1 MHFALCTLHLTTEG
15 RNVGKVRVK
24 TIGSEED
31 EKEQKKKDKA
41 RAEAKRIEAAKKQ
54 GEAEKAAQKESID
67 KEAEEK
73 KSSSQ
78 KESKKETASNPATT
92 KDVAEGEK
100 GGEKEEKKVKKTKK
114 EKFQKKKAQSHS
126 SKYLEVVKLIDK
138 NKTYKLKEALEIL
151 PKLKTAKFDETVELH
166 INTHEKG
173 VSGNLTLPHGTGK
186 KARIEIADN
195 STDPKHVTEL
205 VKKIESGNIDFDILI
220 ATPDTMVHLAKVAR
234 YLGPRGLM
242 PNPKNGTV
250 SPKPQEASK
259 KFEGGQINFK
269 TEPKASI
276 IHLSVGKL
284 SFEEKQLNENIKAV
298 LQAVQSSNIKNVTL
312 KSTMSPGIKIIA

>member
-1 MHFALCTLHLTTEG
+1 M
-15 RNVGKVRVK
+15 GKVRVK

-54 GEAEKAAQKESID
+54 GALEKEAQKVAEETKETKVSGKEKVEIEDQRESASKSAEI
-67 KEAEEK
+67 KEAK
-73 KSSSQ
+73 PK
-78 KESKKETASNPATT
+78 KESKYKAKTS
-92 KDVAEGEK
+92 
-100 GGEKEEKKVKKTKK
+100 KKTKP
-114 EKFQKKKAQSHS
+114 HS
-126 SKYLEVVKLIDK
+126 SKYLEVVKLVDK
-138 NKTYKLKEALEIL
+138 NKTYKLSEALEIL

-173 VSGNLTLPHGTGK
+173 VSGNITLPHGTGK

-195 STDPKHVTEL
+195 SADPKHVADL
-205 VKKIESGNIDFDILI
+205 VKKIEGGNIDFDILI

-250 SPKPQEASK
+250 HPKPQEAIK

-284 SFEEKQLNENIKAV
+284 SFEEKQLNENIKTV
-298 LQAVQSSNIKNVTL
+298 LQAVQSKNIKNVTL
-312 KSTMSPGIKIIA
+312 KSTMSPGIRIAA

>member
-1 MHFALCTLHLTTEG
+1 M
-15 RNVGKVRVK
+15 GKVRVK
-24 TIGSEED
+24 TIGSEEE

-54 GEAEKAAQKESID
+54 GEAEKAAQKETVDEIA
-67 KEAEEK
+67 AEQASTK
-73 KSSSQ
+73 KGAKKT
-78 KESKKETASNPATT
+78 KESGSDPTDLRESKG
-92 KDVAEGEK
+92 VAEGEK
-100 GGEKEEKKVKKTKK
+100 GGEKEEKKAKKTKK
-114 EKFQKKKAQSHS
+114 EKFQKKKAQPHS

-138 NKTYKLKEALEIL
+138 NKTYKLAEALVIL

-195 STDPKHVTEL
+195 STDPKHVVEL
-205 VKKIESGNIDFDILI
+205 VKKIEGGNIDFDILI

-284 SFEEKQLNENIKAV
+284 SFEEKKLNENIKAV

-312 KSTMSPGIKIIA
+312 KSTMSPGIKISI